1 MKRTKKKSTK
11 SRGSRYGRGNT
22 KNGRGSGCKGG
33 VGHAG
38 SFMHKFSQMLKYYPE
53 QFDVSGFHCPTTRKV
68 KEINVFEINNMC
80 VSMRD
85 THHPSRNGEMK
96 MAKKG
101 EISQKDGKYSFEF
114 DGKVLGDGE
123 ISVPV
128 LVKAKAASKSAQEK
142 ITKAGG
148 SITLP
153 APKPEAV
160 KTEAGKEAGKK
171 PAPQAP
177 KKQ

>member
-22 KNGRGSGCKGG
+22 KNGRGSGCRGG
-33 VGHAG
+33 VGKAG

-53 QFDVSGFHCPTTRKV
+53 QFDVSGFHCPTTKKV
-68 KEINVFEINNMC
+68 KEINVFEINNL
-80 VSMRD
+80 
-85 THHPSRNGEMK
+85 
-96 MAKKG
+96 AKKG
-101 EISQKDGKYSFEF
+101 ELTQKEGKYSFEF

-128 LVKAKAASKSAQEK
+128 LVKAKAASKSAVEK
-142 ITKAGG
+142 IKKAGG
-148 SITLP
+148 EITLP
-153 APKPEAV
+153 APKPEAA
-160 KTEAGKEAGKK
+160 KTDAPTGSGKK
-171 PAPQAP
+171 PAPQGQ